1 MLTELAARAQARLDP
16 VHWDFFAGGAG
27 DERTLRA
34 NEDAFR
40 SLRLVPRVLRATGPR
55 DLRTTLFGTQLSAPL
70 LVAPTAFHRLAHP
83 DGELA
88 TGRGA
93 AAAGTVLVV
102 SMAATTPIED
112 IAAAGG
118 PLWFQLYPQPDL
130 AFTAA
135 VVRRAERAGCRALVV
150 TVDSPVFG
158 RRERDRRNGFTD
170 LPAGLVCENMRDGTG
185 RVRDIVMDAE
195 LGWDRIDWLRGI
207 TGLPIVLKGLLHPAD
222 AELAVEHGAAAIL
235 VSNHGGRQLDG
246 TLSTVDAL
254 PAVVKAVGG
263 RLPILLDGG
272 IRRGADILAA
282 LALGATGVL
291 IGRPVLWGLAAEG
304 ADGVLQVLDL
314 LREDLDRALALA
326 GARCPADLTGDL
338 VAARC

>member
-1 MLTELAARAQARLDP
+1 
-16 VHWDFFAGGAG
+16 
-27 DERTLRA
+27 
-34 NEDAFR
+34 
-40 SLRLVPRVLRATGPR
+40 
-55 DLRTTLFGTQLSAPL
+55 
-70 LVAPTAFHRLAHP
+70 
-83 DGELA
+83 
-88 TGRGA
+88 
-93 AAAGTVLVV
+93 
-102 SMAATTPIED
+102 MAATTPIED

-170 LPAGLVCENMRDGTG
+170 LPAGLVCENMRDDTG

-195 LGWDRIDWLRGI
+195 LGWDRIDWLRGHHRAADRPQG
-207 TGLPIVLKGLLHPAD
+207 TVAPGRRGARGRARGVRGL
-222 AELAVEHGAAAIL
+222 L

-246 TLSTVDAL
+246 VLSTVDAL

-282 LALGATGVL
+282 SRWAPPPFSSAGPCCGGSPRTAATGC
-291 IGRPVLWGLAAEG
+291 GRCSTCCARTWTGRSHWP
-304 ADGVLQVLDL
+304 GV
-314 LREDLDRALALA
+314 RR
-326 GARCPADLTGDL
+326 PADLTGDL

>member
-1 MLTELAARAQARLDP
+1 MLTELAARARARLDP

-34 NEDAFR
+34 NEEAFQ

-55 DLRTTLFGTQLSAPL
+55 NLRTTLFGTELSAPV

-83 DGELA
+83 DGEIA
-88 TGRGA
+88 TARGA
-93 AAAGTVLVV
+93 ADAGTVLVV
-102 SMAATTPIED
+102 SMAATAPIED

-170 LPAGLVCENMRDGTG
+170 LPAGLVCENMRDDTG

-222 AELAVEHGAAAIL
+222 AELAVEHGVSAIL

-246 TLSTVDAL
+246 ALSTVDAL
-254 PAVVKAVGG
+254 PPVVKAVGG
-263 RLPILLDGG
+263 RLPILVDGG
-272 IRRGADILAA
+272 IRRGTDILAV
-282 LALGATGVL
+282 LALGAAAVL
-291 IGRPVLWGLAAEG
+291 IGRPVLWGLAADG
-304 ADGVLQVLDL
+304 GDGVLQVLDL

-326 GARCPADLTGDL
+326 GVRRPADLTGDL